1 MELYI
6 VICWSDMSNGVRFF
20 MANLDSLAK
29 KSRVKLPANA
39 SDYTET
45 WQMSV
50 LVVPKCNPTAADHV
64 LL

>member
-1 MELYI
+1 
-6 VICWSDMSNGVRFF
+6 

-39 SDYTET
+39 FDYTES